1 MKAVSF
7 FCTAS
12 FKCIKKVFSPVN
24 FVGRFAELDKLI
36 KEFNQYLAFDSWQ
49 VVRNGTEITFAKAGK
64 IEFEENVYNFGEIT
78 AGDTVRHTFKFKN
91 VGKVP
96 LVIAAAEAQCGCTVP
111 EWPHEPINPGETG
124 EIKVLF
130 NSAHKIDKQDKKI
143 SVIANTNPD
152 ITVISLQ
159 GFVKPSPNN
168 TN

>member
-1 MKAVSF
+1 MKIKFLLLVSF
-7 FCTAS
+7 SVLFTTLVLSC
-12 FKCIKKVFSPVN
+12 KKQKPEVDSHAENVNSPSEP
-24 FVGRFAELDKLI
+24 A
-36 KEFNQYLAFDSWQ
+36 
-49 VVRNGTEITFAKAGK
+49 K
-64 IEFEENVYNFGEIT
+64 IEFEENIYNFGEIM

-111 EWPHEPINPGETG
+111 EWPHEPINPGEIG

-159 GFVKPSPNN
+159 GFVKPSLNN